1 MSGPFDPDDM
11 PDEVL
16 WELSD
21 PNLDYDSIEEC
32 AFNHKTQGVY
42 ENVWGQKYDYDRNGE
57 KLQSITTRY
66 HEELKNYQQLLA
78 EISQEKLPSKNKQV
92 WWLYAESR
100 RKKRQPTSDS
110 GKWLIFAPPDQID
123 AAWEQIKDATEKGQL
138 GKKSKVST
146 LKGYKGKDHVI
157 CVYTYNW
164 KDEKDVM
171 KIRNTLRELGFEK
184 PLSYK
189 SDADTLAGKYEHTGH
204 KNIAKYY
211 E

>member
-1 MSGPFDPDDM
+1 MIDPFEYPNHILDEICSPYFEEQIDNYDEYDKEFNGGVSDIDTIDD
-11 PDEVL
+11 VI
-16 WELSD
+16 
-21 PNLDYDSIEEC
+21 Y
-32 AFNHKTQGVY
+32 H
-42 ENVWGQKYDYDRNGE
+42 E
-57 KLQSITTRY
+57 KL
-66 HEELKNYQQLLA
+66 KFYQQYLA
-78 EISQEKLPSKNKQV
+78 SFSEEKLPSKNKQV

-100 RKKRQPTSDS
+100 RKKRQPTKDS
-110 GKWLIFAPPDQID
+110 GKWLIFCPPDQID

-189 SDADTLAGKYEHTGH
+189 SDADTLAGRYENKGH